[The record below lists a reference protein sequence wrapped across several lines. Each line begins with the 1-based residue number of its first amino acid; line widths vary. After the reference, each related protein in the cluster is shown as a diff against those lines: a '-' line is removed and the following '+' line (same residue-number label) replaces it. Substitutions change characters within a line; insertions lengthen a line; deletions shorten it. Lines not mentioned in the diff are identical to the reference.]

1 MIKSINEE
9 QKKFNFSLIG
19 GDTTS
24 SLKSSFT
31 ICCFSYSKKI
41 IKRND
46 CLNGDDIY
54 ITGNLGDPQ

>member
-31 ICCFSYSKKI
+31 ICLLAILKKLLKEMI
-41 IKRND
+41 V
-46 CLNGDDIY
+46 
-54 ITGNLGDPQ
+54 